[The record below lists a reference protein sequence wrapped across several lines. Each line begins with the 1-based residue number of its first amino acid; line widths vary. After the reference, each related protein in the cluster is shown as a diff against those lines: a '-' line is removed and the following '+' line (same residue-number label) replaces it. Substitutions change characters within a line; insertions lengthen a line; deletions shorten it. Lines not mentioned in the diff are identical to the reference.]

1 MLDFLFADGV
11 HVTDVL
17 LLALVALAALVVI
30 VVVARVV
37 TGTARGAKKV
47 GGRFAQGYREGSAKQ
62 RAGSR
67 S

>member
-30 VVVARVV
+30 VVVVRLLA
-37 TGTARGAKKV
+37 GAGRGAKKV
-47 GGRFAQGYREGSAKQ
+47 GGRFAQGYRECAAKQ
-62 RAGSR
+62 RAGSG